1 MHPPPTQMA
10 FELPCPH
17 CGSMVAAP
25 QLQQHIKTEHADAGS
40 SSGGGDSAAAAVRP
54 GPPKPAPVL
63 GPDGKPKVNP
73 PRKQVAAFAALK
85 EAVKEAN
92 KSVIAARKANMPDAS
107 RLPPS
112 QAAAQ
117 KGKK

>member
-1 MHPPPTQMA
+1 MA

-25 QLQQHIKTEHADAGS
+25 QLQPHIKAEHADRGS
-40 SSGGGDSAAAAVRP
+40 SGGGGGDSAAAAARP

-73 PRKQVAAFAALK
+73 PRKQMAAFAALRD
-85 EAVKEAN
+85 AVKAAN

>member
-1 MHPPPTQMA
+1 MD

-17 CGSMVAAP
+17 CGGMVPAP
-25 QLQQHIKTEHADAGS
+25 QLQQHIKAQHADAGS
-40 SSGGGDSAAAAVRP
+40 GSSGGGDSAAAAPRP

-107 RLPPS
+107 RAPPS
-112 QAAAQ
+112 QAAQ
-117 KGKK
+117 KGKR